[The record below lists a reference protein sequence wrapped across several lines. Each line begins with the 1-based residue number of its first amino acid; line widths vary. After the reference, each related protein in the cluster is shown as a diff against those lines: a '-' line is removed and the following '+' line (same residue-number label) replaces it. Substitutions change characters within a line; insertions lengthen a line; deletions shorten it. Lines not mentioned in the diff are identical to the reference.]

1 MKRPFGSEGPTLR
14 ELAEQALVSTRDG
27 YDKLAPRFD
36 ATPFRTPDVVVE
48 RALSVVGEVDDALDL
63 CCGTGAGLVKLVPH
77 VRRRLVGVDFSQGM
91 LDRARTKLD
100 AATQGADAPPAIELE
115 RDDVFSLQH
124 EEAFDLVTCFGA
136 FGHIPEEAEPR
147 FVRIVRR
154 ALRPGGRFVFV
165 TAERPPV
172 TSPTYLVGKAFNAA
186 MRVRNAIVSP
196 PFIMYYLTFL
206 LPEVARLLRWQ
217 GFEVAVRDDVRFDP
231 PFQRL
236 RLVIATRPTSPA
248 RPPSSR

>member
-1 MKRPFGSEGPTLR
+1 MKRPFGDDGPTLR
-14 ELAEQALVSTRDG
+14 ELAEQALLSTRDG
-27 YDKLAPRFD
+27 YDRLAPRFD
-36 ATPFRTPDVVVE
+36 ATPFRTPDPVVE

-63 CCGTGAGLVKLVPH
+63 CCGTGAGLVKLLPH

-91 LDRARTKLD
+91 LDQARAKLD
-100 AATQGADAPPAIELE
+100 AAAGAEPRPGIELE

-147 FVRIVRR
+147 FLRIVRR

-165 TAERPPV
+165 TAERPPP
-172 TSPTYLVGKAFNAA
+172 TSAAYVVGKAFNAA

-206 LPEVARLLRWQ
+206 LPDVARLLRWQ
-217 GFEVAVRDDVRFDP
+217 GFEVVVRDDVRFEP
-231 PFQRL
+231 PFGRL
-236 RLVIATRPTSPA
+236 RLVIATRPPA
-248 RPPSSR
+248 SATAPASR